1 MASMMVRAEHMDMW
15 KVTEEDLYYRA
26 SKNTQELLPYE
37 FAPMRT
43 VIEELLGTWDGRG
56 TGRKNVYPEQ

>member
-43 VIEELLGTWDGRG
+43 VIEELLGLGWKRDRQ
-56 TGRKNVYPEQ
+56 KKCIS

>member
-1 MASMMVRAEHMDMW
+1 MDMW

-43 VIEELLGTWDGRG
+43 VIEELLGLGMEEG
-56 TGRKNVYPEQ
+56 PAEKNVYPEQ

>member
-37 FAPMRT
+37 LHRCAR
-43 VIEELLGTWDGRG
+43 
-56 TGRKNVYPEQ
+56 